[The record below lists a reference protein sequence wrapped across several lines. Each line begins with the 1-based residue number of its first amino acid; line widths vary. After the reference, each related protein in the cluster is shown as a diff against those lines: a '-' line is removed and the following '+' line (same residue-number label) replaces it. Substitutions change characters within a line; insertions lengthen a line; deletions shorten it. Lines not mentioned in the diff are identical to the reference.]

1 MPYTAWLVIFP
12 SLPVTACWGQTECFI
27 ARVLG
32 SRLRQISLFTRS
44 GAHALLPLPAPHP
57 SHHQAPS
64 PWNELIKGVF
74 KNISLLHLHVLHHW
88 WEADGLRICQ
98 KNRKGLASRY
108 QSVWL
113 ASNDG
118 RKNNGLVI
126 FKENK
131 DRGRSLN
138 LKKKKNLYFFGAFFF
153 VAVFNDVDFF
163 FFYFDSCTC
172 LICHWDEHIGRLS
185 AEQLSVWCSWQ
196 SWQVL
201 RIIGSLSKGCPLKVE
216 WTLFWWLDLSIRIP
230 LV

>member
-44 GAHALLPLPAPHP
+44 GARALLPLPAPHP

-98 KNRKGLASRY
+98 KNGKGLASRY

-138 LKKKKNLYFFGAFFF
+138 LKKKRKTFIFLVLFFCGCFQWCW
-153 VAVFNDVDFF
+153 FF
-163 FFYFDSCTC
+163 FFFFDSFTC
-172 LICHWDEHIGRLS
+172 LICHWVVH
-185 AEQLSVWCSWQ
+185 
-196 SWQVL
+196 
-201 RIIGSLSKGCPLKVE
+201 VE
-216 WTLFWWLDLSIRIP
+216 KLFS
-230 LV
+230 